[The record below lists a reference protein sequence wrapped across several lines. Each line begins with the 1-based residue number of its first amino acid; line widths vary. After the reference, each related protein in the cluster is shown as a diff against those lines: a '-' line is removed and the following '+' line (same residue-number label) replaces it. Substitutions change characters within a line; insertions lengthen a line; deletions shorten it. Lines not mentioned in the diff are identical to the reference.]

1 VLKKYL
7 IVDGG
12 GECDYSIMSCASAS
26 PAPQRWYRMHWVD
39 SMHQDA
45 GRKDHII
52 SHQHHFVVIYI
63 LPNQSH
69 PLQKWCQSPQNRRY
83 TTSPVQEYCSV
94 TSRLAI
100 FQRARLNSL
109 RWQWYNVGF
118 THPIIWDIKTV
129 AISHFRGCIIYHT
142 PNAPTIPLNPWFY
155 PSSAMYWYVGALGAW
170 IIRLLRRYLHKFCHN
185 CKYIR
190 QNHTSN

>member
-1 VLKKYL
+1 
-7 IVDGG
+7 
-12 GECDYSIMSCASAS
+12 M
-26 PAPQRWYRMHWVD
+26 MHWVD

-45 GRKDHII
+45 GRKDHIL

-94 TSRLAI
+94 MSRLAI
-100 FQRARLNSL
+100 FQRARLNSS
-109 RWQWYNVGF
+109 RWQWYRVAL

-129 AISHFRGCIIYHT
+129 AISHFRGCIIYHA
-142 PNAPTIPLNPWFY
+142 PNFPMRWFIQCFY
-155 PSSAMYWYVGALGAW
+155 PSSTVDWYVSALQQLILSW
-170 IIRLLRRYLHKFCHN
+170 LLQQRHKFCKICQINH
-185 CKYIR
+185 